1 MIKELSEIRRL
12 RRVGKIHLGVKATS
26 AKGTEYPKAVDYF
39 VVKADE
45 STPQAAADAFKA
57 IYGPA
62 PKELEIMFPVNS
74 VNIFWDYWYK
84 SYVRTATTG
93 GKLICKGNGESASR
107 LNVDN
112 GELEDI
118 PCPGPQDC
126 PFALDKYNN
135 PTACRRVGTLQ
146 FLLPK
151 VDILGVWQIDT
162 GSFNG
167 VVALNSDIDMILA
180 ITRGHIAMIPLVLK
194 IVPKKTTADG
204 KQKII
209 HHLTVEWRGTMDKL
223 IAFTDKQARIGTA
236 YQLEAPNPDEI
247 PTDLMPKDRVPELK
261 HDIPGTGSE
270 PAAAPKA
277 PARPAAAA
285 LPPPAKQEAAP
296 AGRVIDAEAESGDMG
311 HCAAAEDAPA
321 EVAFTQ
327 HEIIAMADK
336 GISTEVGK
344 AMRAQFKTS
353 IEFMRHL
360 TTLPGRKP
368 AAAPAAKP
376 APAVATPP
384 PPPPP
389 ANLDPQID
397 AEFARLKWPET
408 KVSAMRRYYPD
419 KERLLKMLKG
429 AKI

>member
-1 MIKELSEIRRL
+1 MIKELSQIRRL

-26 AKGTEYPKAVDYF
+26 ARGAEYPKAVDYF

-57 IYGPA
+57 VYGTA

-74 VNIFWDYWYK
+74 VSIFWDYWYK

-126 PFALDKYNN
+126 PFALDKYNH

-223 IAFTDKQARIGTA
+223 IAFTDKQARVGA
-236 YQLEAPNPDEI
+236 GYQLEAPNPDEI
-247 PTDLMPKDRVPELK
+247 PEDLMPKGRVPELP
-261 HDIPGTGSE
+261 HDIP
-270 PAAAPKA
+270 AAG
-277 PARPAAAA
+277 
-285 LPPPAKQEAAP
+285 AAP
-296 AGRVIDAEAESGDMG
+296 AAVPALP
-311 HCAAAEDAPA
+311 APA
-321 EVAFTQ
+321 EEPVAEEPVPAEPTETTEPTEEEVVLSQ
-327 HEIIAMADK
+327 HELIVLAEK
-336 GISTEVGK
+336 GMNPEVGK
-344 AMRAQFKTS
+344 ALRAQFQTTADFLK
-353 IEFMRHL
+353 HL
-360 TTLPGRKP
+360 ATIPGRKP
-368 AAAPAAKP
+368 APATKPAPAASAPAARPAPVAAAKP
-376 APAVATPP
+376 APVTPP
-384 PPPPP
+384 PA

-397 AEFARLKWPET
+397 AEFARLKWPGI
-408 KVSAMRRYYPD
+408 KVAAMKKYYPN
-419 KERLLKMLKG
+419 KEQLLKMLKG
-429 AKI
+429 AK